1 MILSN
6 NQSRATLCFLETCLI
21 VGLLPLKI
29 ILITA
34 SWSWYTNNKQ
44 NFLVEVFFRLRD
56 EKIIH
61 HSKRLWSVERTS
73 RWFVHKSLRTR
84 LLWFVFPRISKIKS
98 PKSIVGIPSILNP
111 ASKEMLSHSVETVRN
126 WNLFLTHPTYW
137 NKHVTSKN
145 AQCSHLM
152 KNLNSQDLLQN
163 RNLETVPICIVFH
176 ITCVMNT
183 RDQTR

>member
-6 NQSRATLCFLETCLI
+6 NQSRATLCFLETCVI

-44 NFLVEVFFRLRD
+44 NFLVEEFPFEGR
-56 EKIIH
+56 KIIIVQIID

-98 PKSIVGIPSILNP
+98 PKSIAGIPSILNP

-145 AQCSHLM
+145 AQCSTWWRIWILKISCKIGTLKQFQSALFSTSH
-152 KNLNSQDLLQN
+152 
-163 RNLETVPICIVFH
+163 VWWI
-176 ITCVMNT
+176 
-183 RDQTR
+183 